1 MELYL
6 LRHGIAVELGTA
18 GIKRDED
25 RTLTAEG
32 TGKIK
37 EGVRTMRRL
46 KLSFDKI
53 FSSPY
58 PRALE
63 TARIVARGLDATK
76 KVETIDALKPG
87 GTLQEIIEILRPYHS
102 QTILLVGHEPKLS
115 GLISF
120 LISGRPA
127 LSITMKKGGLAKL
140 SVDVLEYGKCATLN
154 WILTPRHLALMN

>member
-32 TGKIK
+32 TRKIK
-37 EGVRTMRRL
+37 EGVRAMRRM

-53 FSSPY
+53 LSSPY

-63 TARIVARGLDATK
+63 TARIVARGLDAAK

-87 GTLQEIIEILRPYHS
+87 GTFQEIIETLRPFHGK
-102 QTILLVGHEPKLS
+102 TVLLVGHEPILS

-127 LSITMKKGGLAKL
+127 VSITMKKGGLARL
-140 SVDVLEYGKCATLN
+140 SVDVLEYGKCATLD
-154 WILTPRHLALMN
+154 WILTPRHLALMH